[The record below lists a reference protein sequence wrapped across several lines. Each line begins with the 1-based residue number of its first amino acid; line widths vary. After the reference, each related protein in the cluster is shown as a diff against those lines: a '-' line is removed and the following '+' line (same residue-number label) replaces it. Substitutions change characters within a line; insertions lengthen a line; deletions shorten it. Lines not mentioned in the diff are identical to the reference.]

1 MTETEIPD
9 APYLT
14 VYHVGIVD
22 NKKVKLYYL
31 GKEGVEKLSN
41 CASKTDLQSA
51 KERIFELSN
60 FLNVLTDDNKF
71 VSERLAK
78 LIFERLPKDKSIQRW
93 DIMKLHP
100 ALGVNMK
107 ATFAALN
114 LLVNEGKVTLKR
126 SWVRLVQ
133 KED

>member
-31 GKEGVEKLSN
+31 GKDGVDKLSN
-41 CASKTDLQSA
+41 CVSKTDLQSA

-93 DIMKLHP
+93 DVTKLHP

-126 SWVRLVQ
+126 SWVRLIQ

>member
-31 GKEGVEKLSN
+31 GKQGVEKLSN
-41 CASKTDLQSA
+41 CASETMLRSA
-51 KERIFELSN
+51 NERIFELSN
-60 FLNVLTDDNKF
+60 FLNVLTDDSKF

-93 DIMKLHP
+93 DVTKLHP
-100 ALGVNMK
+100 ALGVNLK
-107 ATFAALN
+107 ATFAALDS
-114 LLVNEGKVTLKR
+114 LINEGKVTLKR
-126 SWVRLVQ
+126 NWVRLIQ